1 MNLSIPYCTLK
12 TKWRVIVGVDT
23 MKNPDYI
30 VWSYSMGLIAD
41 TGTGGRSLGDVKK
54 TKLTHQPKTEKI
66 SEFKGKTKV
75 LNN

>member
-1 MNLSIPYCTLK
+1 
-12 TKWRVIVGVDT
+12 

-54 TKLTHQPKTEKI
+54 NKI
-66 SEFKGKTKV
+66 NLSTQNWKNKRI
-75 LNN
+75 

>member
-1 MNLSIPYCTLK
+1 
-12 TKWRVIVGVDT
+12 